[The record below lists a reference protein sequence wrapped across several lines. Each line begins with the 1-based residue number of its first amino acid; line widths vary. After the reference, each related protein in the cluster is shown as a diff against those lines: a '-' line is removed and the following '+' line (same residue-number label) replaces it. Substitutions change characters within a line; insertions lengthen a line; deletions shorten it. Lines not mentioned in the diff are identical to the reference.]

1 MRLALLGRLRGD
13 GGNHAAIWGDVR
25 VCEGGVACARA
36 ASVDGDERRGHASG
50 QGHDYGVRLRG
61 GRGITI
67 THKGSLCDFSSKIT
81 CTSPQTRRSRTPG
94 TAREGISCLEQ
105 LNIQL
110 IIIYQFPQIP
120 KEVSRPP
127 EQVTRVTNL
136 VARKDSLRPCTAA
149 FPAPHHAFNIPPRT
163 SPVACA
169 RCQPAPPGSPRSR
182 PKQRPATQHAR

>member
-25 VCEGGVACARA
+25 FCEGDVACARA

-50 QGHDYGVRLRG
+50 QGHDYGVRG
-61 GRGITI
+61 GTRHN
-67 THKGSLCDFSSKIT
+67 HKGSPCASFHPKLHVYLAADETFADSGDCEGRDILSGAIIFNYHLSISAI
-81 CTSPQTRRSRTPG
+81 SERSQP
-94 TAREGISCLEQ
+94 TARAGHAGHTS
-105 LNIQL
+105 
-110 IIIYQFPQIP
+110 
-120 KEVSRPP
+120 
-127 EQVTRVTNL
+127 L
-136 VARKDSLRPCTAA
+136 VAREDSLRPCTAA

>member
-25 VCEGGVACARA
+25 FCEGDVACARA

-50 QGHDYGVRLRG
+50 QGHDYGVRG
-61 GRGITI
+61 GTRHN
-67 THKGSLCDFSSKIT
+67 HKGSPCASFHPKLHV
-81 CTSPQTRRSRTPG
+81 PRRRRDVRGLRGLRGKGYLVWSN
-94 TAREGISCLEQ
+94 
-105 LNIQL
+105 NIQL
-110 IIIYQFPQIP
+110 SFINFRNFRKKSADP
-120 KEVSRPP
+120 SRGHAGH
-127 EQVTRVTNL
+127 TSL